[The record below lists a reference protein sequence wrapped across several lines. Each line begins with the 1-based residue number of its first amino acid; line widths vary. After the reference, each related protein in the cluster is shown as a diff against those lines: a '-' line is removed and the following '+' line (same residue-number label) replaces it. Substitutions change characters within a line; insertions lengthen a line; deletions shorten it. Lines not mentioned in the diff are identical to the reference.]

1 MLVVTDLSGNGKGVG
16 FTSRNKVSQELE
28 AVGRTASAQMYGNF
42 NYSLSG
48 TFVGTVRLEK
58 SYNEGTTWMPVTAG
72 GIDVEFIAPCEELFT
87 EPEVGVVYSWN
98 CTAYTSGTINARIS
112 Q

>member
-16 FTSRNKVSQELE
+16 FTSRNKVSEKLTG
-28 AVGRTASAQMYGNF
+28 VSRTAAAQMYGNF
-42 NYSLSG
+42 NFSLAG

-58 SYNEGTTWMPVTAG
+58 SYDQGTTWAPVTANAV
-72 GIDVEFIAPCEELFT
+72 DVEFTEPCEELFT
-87 EPEVGVVYSWN
+87 EPEIGVVYSWN
-98 CTAYTSGTINARIS
+98 CTAFTSGTINARIS

>member
-1 MLVVTDLSGNGKGVG
+1 MLVTVDLSGNGKGVG

-28 AVGRTASAQMYGNF
+28 GVGRTASAQMYGNF
-42 NYSLSG
+42 NFSLGG
-48 TFVGTVRLEK
+48 TFDATVRLEK
-58 SYNEGTTWMPVTAG
+58 SYDQGTTWAPVTANASE
-72 GIDVEFIAPCEELFT
+72 IEFTEPCEELFT

-98 CTAYTSGTINARIS
+98 CTSYTSGTINARIS